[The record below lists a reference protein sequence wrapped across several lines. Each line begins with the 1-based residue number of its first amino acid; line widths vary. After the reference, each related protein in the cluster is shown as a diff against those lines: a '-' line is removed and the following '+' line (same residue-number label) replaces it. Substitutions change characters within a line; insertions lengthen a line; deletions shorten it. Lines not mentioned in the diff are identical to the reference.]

1 MIKILII
8 DDDAELTEL
17 LTEFFETQEA
27 EVSSTASPKE
37 GISLIKSWN
46 PDAVV
51 LDVMM
56 PEMDGFEALKR
67 IREFSR
73 VPIVMLTARG
83 DVGDRIA
90 GLESGADDYMP
101 KPYDV
106 RELWTRIQAV
116 LRRSM
121 AQFGSGGVYEFD
133 GLEVD
138 ANTQSVMLDGE
149 PLDLTTAEF
158 EMLKLFAENPQKPLD
173 RDFMM
178 EQTRGIPWES
188 FNRSVDVV
196 VSRLRQKLGDDP
208 RHPRFLKTISG
219 TGYMFIG
226 PPSGE
231 EVAAEEEAPVEEP
244 TKKK

>member
-1 MIKILII
+1 MSLKILIV

-17 LTEFFETQEA
+17 LSDFFESQEA
-27 EVSSTASPKE
+27 EVQSTGSPSE

-46 PDAVV
+46 PNAVV

-56 PEMDGFEALKR
+56 PEMDGFEALAK
-67 IREFSR
+67 IREFSK
-73 VPIVMLTARG
+73 VPVIMLTARG
-83 DVGDRIA
+83 DVGDRIQ
-90 GLESGADDYMP
+90 GLEAGADDYMP

-106 RELWTRIQAV
+106 RELWTRIQTV
-116 LRRSM
+116 LRRSET
-121 AQFGSGGVYEFD
+121 QFGSGGVYEFD
-133 GLEVD
+133 GLIVD
-138 ANTQSVMLDGE
+138 ANTQSVTLDGE

-178 EQTRGIPWES
+178 EKTRGIPWES

-208 RHPRFLKTISG
+208 RHPRFLKTIWG

-226 PPSGE
+226 VPDGE
-231 EVAAEEEAPVEEP
+231 EGEGEAEAESQDA
-244 TKKK
+244 